1 MNKPVEDPKV
11 NEPELQTAV
20 PDASVPELS
29 EPVLDIPTMT
39 VDPPIDQANDDSL
52 NPDASSPVKTAN
64 TQDDDVE
71 ITNTG
76 FTELGRPTV
85 LAKHSA
91 KEEHVEPRNVRFDV
105 TNYAQL
111 GVGEIY
117 SGFLSQVHS
126 NRDLEV
132 DMVKQMHHKFEV

>member
-1 MNKPVEDPKV
+1 
-11 NEPELQTAV
+11 
-20 PDASVPELS
+20 
-29 EPVLDIPTMT
+29 MT
-39 VDPPIDQANDDSL
+39 VDLPVDQANDDSL
-52 NPDASSPVKTAN
+52 NHETSSPVKTAN

-91 KEEHVEPRNVRFDV
+91 KEEHVEPCKVRFDV
-105 TNYAQL
+105 ANYAQM
-111 GVGEIY
+111 GIGELY

-126 NRDLEV
+126 SRNLEV
-132 DMVKQMHHKFEV
+132 DMVK